1 MSTHVPNLVYLQN
14 LKVLHQFIH
23 QKLEDK
29 VKNKEIA
36 ILQYQTNLYLNCLW
50 EQVVSEQDDHV
61 SVSSVIGVMVDFK
74 KSIESNQYDTFVT
87 HDRVTSEILLQD
99 F

>member
-1 MSTHVPNLVYLQN
+1 M
-14 LKVLHQFIH
+14 
-23 QKLEDK
+23 
-29 VKNKEIA
+29 
-36 ILQYQTNLYLNCLW
+36 
-50 EQVVSEQDDHV
+50 VSEQDDHV